1 MKHYEVEY
9 TTNMDDRKTIT
20 MVGADT
26 TDVYLKCVTAF
37 PKHYIITNIREL
49 RKGMKV
55 FNLRSENGVHIV
67 TIKGEAKRF
76 LSLLNALNYI
86 NEESDECIS
95 I

>member
-9 TTNMDDRKTIT
+9 TTNIDDRKTIT
-20 MVGADT
+20 VVGADT

-49 RKGMKV
+49 RKDMKM

-67 TIKGEAKRF
+67 IHNGEEKVF
-76 LSLLNALNYI
+76 LSFLNALNHI
-86 NEESDECIS
+86 NKESS
-95 I
+95 NV